1 MLLAR
6 AIPLLAVLLAG
17 CPSDDDSDACDVSAS
32 TEMMLVYANQLG
44 VTADFADGALL
55 PLIAAPQ
62 GGHILLVAPAIR
74 VAGSCRVQ
82 INAALRDPA
91 SGRVI
96 GLEERPIMLDADDD
110 GWARPPAA
118 AGLSDLAN
126 VAVCPTSA
134 VTTPL
139 YDEPYQLELQILDK
153 EGQPVCERTAMVVPT
168 CDDEYCRSDCGARP

>member
-1 MLLAR
+1 MLLGR
-6 AIPLLAVLLAG
+6 AAVLVLLAG
-17 CPSDDDSDACDVSAS
+17 CPSNDDSDACDVDAS

-44 VTADFADGALL
+44 VTADFADGASL
-55 PLIAAPQ
+55 PLVAAPQ

-74 VAGSCRVQ
+74 VAGSCSVQ

-96 GLEERPIMLDADDD
+96 GLEERPLMLVAHD

-134 VTTPL
+134 VTTPIF
-139 YDEPYQLELQILDK
+139 DHPYQLELQILDAD
-153 EGQPVCERTAMVVPT
+153 GHPVCERTAMVVPT
-168 CDDEYCRSDCGARP
+168 CDDEYCRTDCGALP